1 MHISVHF
8 LQAEKS
14 ISSYESLL
22 SSEADFV
29 CDAINRTIQSDH
41 IDFPV
46 DVLVCGTD
54 FGVVPEIGMGGSCF
68 KRSLVT
74 ISIDPDNI
82 SLEKQVRSGKFKQV
96 LAHELHHSI
105 RYNVLDYGVTLGE
118 ALVSEGLADHFAC
131 ELLKEE
137 PLLWTSGNPRNWP
150 EILLR
155 AELELESDLYNH
167 AEWFFGEG
175 TLPRWAGYATGF
187 ELIQEL
193 KLQMVVENGGVDL
206 DSTFIMQNCWIPMK
220 SRLLSAK
227 QPLLMSSHQI
237 ANTPAAFHE

>member
-1 MHISVHF
+1 MYISIHF

-14 ISSYESLL
+14 ISPHLSLL
-22 SSEADFV
+22 SYEADFV
-29 CDAINRTIQSDH
+29 CDAINHKIQSH
-41 IDFPV
+41 YTDFRV

-54 FGVVPEIGMGGSCF
+54 FGVVPEIGMGGTCF

-82 SLEKQVRSGKFKQV
+82 SLDKQLRSGKFKQV
-96 LAHELHHSI
+96 LAHELHHAI

-131 ELLKEE
+131 DLLSEE
-137 PLLWTSGNPRNWP
+137 PLLWTSGNPQNWRD
-150 EILLR
+150 LMFR

-175 TLPRWAGYATGF
+175 ELPRWAGYAIGF
-187 ELIQEL
+187 ELVQEL
-193 KLQMVVENGGVDL
+193 KLQNVMENGGVDL

-220 SRLLSAK
+220 NRLLSA
-227 QPLLMSSHQI
+227 Q
-237 ANTPAAFHE
+237 